1 MNDQDVTVKLSL
13 MHGILGYLGTRPYGE
28 VFQIIQAL
36 QEQVS
41 PQVAVP
47 QEAVEPK

>member
-13 MHGILGYLGTRPYGE
+13 M
-28 VFQIIQAL
+28 

-41 PQVAVP
+41 PQIAVS
-47 QEAVEPK
+47 QEAAPNEV

>member
-13 MHGILGYLGTRPYGE
+13 MNNIIGYLGTRPYGE
-28 VFQIIQAL
+28 VFQIVQAI

-41 PQVAVP
+41 PQLQVAPEVKA
-47 QEAVEPK
+47 EE